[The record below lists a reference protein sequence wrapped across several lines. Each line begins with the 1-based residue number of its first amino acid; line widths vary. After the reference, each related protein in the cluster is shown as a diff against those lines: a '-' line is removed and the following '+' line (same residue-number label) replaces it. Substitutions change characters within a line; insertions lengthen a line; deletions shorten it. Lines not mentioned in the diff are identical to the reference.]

1 MWPLLPQFQH
11 REGSFLETPVG
22 FCRSVGETT
31 ERKNENVRAD
41 VSLKLKSE
49 TNRLREE
56 NEQFKSKLDQQI
68 KDCRLAEEK
77 ARMYESQVT
86 DVTVKYNAAYA
97 EKEKAVENFCEVQK
111 ESECLRQQLDE
122 ARKYLNAES
131 MIRTD
136 LQNRIQSLREE
147 LTFKEQSHLREI
159 DEIHSRH
166 QAEISAVLQQLRE
179 QHEEQMRKLEMMYQQ
194 EINSLQA
201 EANHSL
207 NSRINELE
215 ATNAALNTRNRDLE
229 ELIQQERTCHAAEV
243 VNLEDELRRL
253 RNGMAQ
259 QQLQEES
266 AMYDKLLW
274 NEKDMSQPSRE
285 KDHIEISQSD
295 LEEMVLKKG
304 TKEVHIGGFQFKP
317 NANDKENDVNFHRS
331 GTIEGDINK
340 LRVSAT
346 YEPPINMVMKSQEI
360 QSGASKKAS
369 MFNANEEVTG
379 YRTTRADAS
388 NVSGYPLRRKWIYH
402 LDINS
407 GLQDD

>member
-1 MWPLLPQFQH
+1 
-11 REGSFLETPVG
+11 
-22 FCRSVGETT
+22 
-31 ERKNENVRAD
+31 
-41 VSLKLKSE
+41 
-49 TNRLREE
+49 
-56 NEQFKSKLDQQI
+56 
-68 KDCRLAEEK
+68 
-77 ARMYESQVT
+77 MYESQVT

-97 EKEKAVENFCEVQK
+97 EKEKAVENLCEVQK

-122 ARKYLNAES
+122 
-131 MIRTD
+131 
-136 LQNRIQSLREE
+136 SLREE

-253 RNGMAQ
+253 RNGMTQ

-274 NEKDMSQPSRE
+274 NEEDMSQPSRE

-402 LDINS
+402 TCLDVKKVCKAAESTAEPVDSSKTRPKKKRAVGPVGAAIFHQGSHEALRYYAVIPIEVPANYS
-407 GLQDD
+407 KNTSSHSPGSFNDL

>member
-1 MWPLLPQFQH
+1 
-11 REGSFLETPVG
+11 
-22 FCRSVGETT
+22 
-31 ERKNENVRAD
+31 
-41 VSLKLKSE
+41 
-49 TNRLREE
+49 
-56 NEQFKSKLDQQI
+56 
-68 KDCRLAEEK
+68 
-77 ARMYESQVT
+77 MYESQVT

-97 EKEKAVENFCEVQK
+97 EKEKAVESLCEVQK

-166 QAEISAVLQQLRE
+166 QAEISEVLQQLRE
-179 QHEEQMRKLEMMYQQ
+179 QHEGQMRKLEMMYQQ

-229 ELIQQERTCHAAEV
+229 ELIQHERTCHAAEV

-253 RNGMAQ
+253 SRQ
-259 QQLQEES
+259 S
-266 AMYDKLLW
+266 
-274 NEKDMSQPSRE
+274 SRE

-388 NVSGYPLRRKWIYH
+388 NVSAPQIASWDVVSNARSKSMNPRYSGDLHSTDCSNNIRKVLMWSTH
-402 LDINS
+402 DRC
-407 GLQDD
+407 GLTPACYLLNNGSNGSPI

>member
-1 MWPLLPQFQH
+1 
-11 REGSFLETPVG
+11 
-22 FCRSVGETT
+22 
-31 ERKNENVRAD
+31 
-41 VSLKLKSE
+41 
-49 TNRLREE
+49 
-56 NEQFKSKLDQQI
+56 
-68 KDCRLAEEK
+68 
-77 ARMYESQVT
+77 
-86 DVTVKYNAAYA
+86 
-97 EKEKAVENFCEVQK
+97 
-111 ESECLRQQLDE
+111 
-122 ARKYLNAES
+122 

-136 LQNRIQSLREE
+136 LQNRIQRLREE

-274 NEKDMSQPSRE
+274 NEEDMSQPSRE

-346 YEPPINMVMKSQEI
+346 YEPTIHMVMKSQEI
-360 QSGASKKAS
+360 QGGASKKAS

-402 LDINS
+402 
-407 GLQDD
+407 